1 MTLRRFFMPLLVA
14 FSLTITIT
22 STLSAQPDTSK
33 KIMARGLSET
43 HAEGLQLLNSASDEA
58 TPFVSADEST
68 LYFSTYRDKGR
79 QPSIYRSQRKSVT
92 EWGEPQ
98 KFIELP
104 GKEGISA
111 LSMTSDGHTVIVQCC
126 NRSDANFSSCDIYS
140 ATIENGTLTNLRPI
154 PGINTEWWEGQ
165 PFVSK
170 DGQLLF
176 FSSDRKGGQGGSD
189 LYMCTRNASGD
200 WSSPVGLSF
209 NTSAN
214 EVSPFISAD
223 NQTLYF
229 ATDASGGQGGFD
241 IYVTYRKGDNEWT
254 QPKNL
259 GPSVNT
265 NANELFFFIPPVE
278 DAVYISSDR
287 QGGAGNFDLYKIM
300 PNPIK
305 ARPKFIAFSGRVL
318 DAVTN
323 QPITAMPDVSLN
335 LSSGEVIRNLGTPQE
350 YKAEAPLGKMLRIKA
365 SADGYANGSVEVQIP
380 GEFDEKG
387 FTQDIKLT
395 PAQVTINGHTTDLFT
410 KANIVG
416 AKVTLEEVDEAGNS
430 LGQQSVM
437 SDANAAFSF
446 QGKVNAKY
454 RIAASATDYQGFYQ
468 PLEVP
473 VKREGTITVTKEIRM
488 TPADIKPVT
497 VNFDYD
503 KSDLLASQMPL
514 LTDFIKRVKGN
525 PYVKLEVQGY
535 TDERGSEE
543 YNKALSERRAK
554 TVQDYLLSKEVPAD
568 QLAVVKGYGKSN
580 PLDPSS
586 TEEAFAKN
594 RRVEIRIV
602 GK

>member
-1 MTLRRFFMPLLVA
+1 VPLLLA
-14 FSLTITIT
+14 LSLTVTT
-22 STLSAQPDTSK
+22 FSSLSAQPDTSK

-43 HAEGLQLLNSASDEA
+43 HAEGLKLLNSASDEA
-58 TPFVSADEST
+58 TPFVTADESM
-68 LYFSTYRDKGR
+68 LYFSTYRDKGK
-79 QPSIYRSQRKSVT
+79 QPSIYRSQRKSIS
-92 EWGEPQ
+92 EWSEPQ
-98 KFIELP
+98 KFMELP

-111 LSMTSDGHTVIVQCC
+111 LSMTSDGRTVIVQCC

-154 PGINTEWWEGQ
+154 PGVNTEWWEGQ

-189 LYMCTRNASGD
+189 LYMCARNASGD
-200 WSSPVGLSF
+200 WGGPVGLSF
-209 NTSAN
+209 NTSSN
-214 EVSPFISAD
+214 EVSPYISAD

-229 ATDASGGQGGFD
+229 ATDASGGEGGFD

-259 GPSVNT
+259 GPSVNSK
-265 NANELFFFIPPVE
+265 ANELFFFIPSVE
-278 DAVYISSDR
+278 DAVYVSSDR
-287 QGGAGNFDLYKIM
+287 EGGEGNFDLYKII

-305 ARPKFIAFSGRVL
+305 ARPRFIPFSGRVL

-323 QPITAMPDVSLN
+323 QPIKTMPDVSLA
-335 LSSGEVIRNLGTPQE
+335 LSSGETVRNLGTPQE
-350 YKAEAPLGKMLRIKA
+350 YKADAPLGKMLRIKA
-365 SADGYANGSVEVQIP
+365 SADAYASGSIEVQVP
-380 GEFDEKG
+380 ADFDEKG

-395 PAQVTINGHTTDLFT
+395 PSKVQINGHTTDLIT

-416 AKVTLEEVDEAGNS
+416 AKVTLEEVDDAGTS
-430 LGQQSVM
+430 LGTQVAM

-446 QGKVNAKY
+446 EGKVFAKY
-454 RIAASATDYQGFYQ
+454 RIAATAPEYQGFYQ
-468 PLEVP
+468 PIEVP
-473 VKREGTITVTKEIRM
+473 VKREAIVTVTKEIRM
-488 TPADIKPVT
+488 TPADIKPIT
-497 VNFDYD
+497 VNFDYN
-503 KSDLLASQMPL
+503 KSDLLPNQLPP
-514 LTDFIKRVKGN
+514 LTDFIRRVTAN
-525 PYVKLEVQGY
+525 SYLKLEVQGY
-535 TDERGSEE
+535 TDERGTEE

-554 TVQDYLLSKEVPAD
+554 TVQDYLLSKGVPAD

-580 PLDPSS
+580 PLDPSA